1 MKTNKQIHLFSFW
14 ENLWHDNLL
23 TVISLYTFIYHL
35 AASTYYLTY
44 FLPSRVLA
52 YKYEKQKSFFS
63 GVFSVWNTILS
74 AKGRLPQ
81 SSRDEF
87 GPTPNCWK
95 CLVLVWYL
103 PMIHNSWVI
112 WHWFEAISK
121 IFGSAIFEVIQVKE
135 IRFRYQ
141 EPKPRFNF
149 GIGIRIDFWSLD
161 LLEAIQGITFQCKK
175 NHRAIY
181 SILVYFT
188 MFSFHLN
195 SYQYWIWTSLD
206 MFKNHIIDLNMFRHV
221 WGSYES

>member
-1 MKTNKQIHLFSFW
+1 MKNK
-14 ENLWHDNLL
+14 
-23 TVISLYTFIYHL
+23 
-35 AASTYYLTY
+35 
-44 FLPSRVLA
+44 RV
-52 YKYEKQKSFFS
+52 FFS

-175 NHRAIY
+175 KMFCSIY
-181 SILVYFT
+181 SILAYFT
-188 MFSFHLN
+188 MFSFRVLTFLKIVSIHIILN
-195 SYQYWIWTSLD
+195 LNKFRQVWTCSD
-206 MFKNHIIDLNMFRHV
+206 MFENPKNCNNQYHI
-221 WGSYES
+221 ESEQV